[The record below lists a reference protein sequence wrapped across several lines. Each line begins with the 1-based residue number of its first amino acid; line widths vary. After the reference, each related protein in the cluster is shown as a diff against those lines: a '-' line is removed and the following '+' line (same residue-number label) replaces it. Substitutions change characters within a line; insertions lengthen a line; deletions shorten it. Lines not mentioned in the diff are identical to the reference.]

1 MNINEYININ
11 FESQNLTSTSS
22 NNNNNNTN
30 SSISSSSSTS
40 LNSSSSNDDSIIL
53 NDSTNYITSATTC
66 STLSFTNRH
75 DYYELEILKNNFNN
89 LKLNI
94 ILNEI
99 KNEMNSLLDKLKNDL
114 TIDLQTKMTELVYEQ
129 TILNAKLAALQCFIN
144 NKEMVSN
151 L

>member
-1 MNINEYININ
+1 MFIRNNITKVTFFFGKHYSKIL
-11 FESQNLTSTSS
+11 QL
-22 NNNNNNTN
+22 
-30 SSISSSSSTS
+30 SSSSSTS

-53 NDSTNYITSATTC
+53 NDSTNYLTSATTTF
-66 STLSFTNRH
+66 STFSFTNRH

-99 KNEMNSLLDKLKNDL
+99 KNEMNNLLDKLKNDL

-129 TILNAKLAALQCFIN
+129 TLLNAKLAALQCFIN
-144 NKEMVSN
+144 NKEMVST